1 MTTPTTYNGVMP
13 TILRQY
19 IGASKMIAWLELMA
33 AEISIDDFLDSF
45 YENIWDLDT
54 ANSYGLDIWG
64 KIVDLSRTMSYQVN
78 EKFFGFKEALI
89 DGETTAT
96 DPQPFDQA
104 PFYSKKFNTSGLVV
118 LSDNA
123 YRKAIYMKAMTNI
136 TNCTVSSLNSMLMYM
151 FSDSGNAWVE
161 RDGANAMSYH
171 FNFTPSASD
180 LAIIQSG
187 ILPKPSGAVISYVFE
202 V

>member
-1 MTTPTTYNGVMP
+1 MITPTTYNGVMP

-45 YENIWDLDT
+45 HENIWDLDT

-64 KIVDLSRTMSYQVN
+64 KIVDLPRTMPYQAN

-89 DGETTAT
+89 TGTPTTT
-96 DPQPFDQA
+96 DPQPFNQA
-104 PFYSKKFNTSGLVV
+104 PFYSKKTNTSGLVV

-123 YRKAIYMKAMTNI
+123 YRKAIYMKAMANI
-136 TNCTVSSLNSMLMYM
+136 ANCTVSSLNSMLMYM
-151 FSDSGNAWVE
+151 FSDSGMAWVK

-171 FNFTPSASD
+171 FNFTPSPSD